1 LNINV
6 MKNQFRDWFDQ
17 HDGGDG
23 DFCIAPRS
31 YPFDV
36 VPPTL
41 ATDTVLYC
49 TKPHTILKLLH
60 ELGEEPPFAAVLR
73 RGLPSEADADW
84 LAATAGSRR
93 LLFLGDADP
102 ADLLIYAYL
111 RERLA
116 IEYRGLSDELLVKC
130 GVPFENRLTIEM
142 KPSERAAMP
151 LVLQH
156 LCDLP
161 SSLGP
166 WCAGLLNAGR
176 KIELEALFSYA
187 NCGTAKIAANILA
200 T

>member
-1 LNINV
+1 
-6 MKNQFRDWFDQ
+6 MKNQIRDWFEQ
-17 HDGGDG
+17 HDCGGG

-93 LLFLGDADP
+93 LLFLGDAD
-102 ADLLIYAYL
+102 
-111 RERLA
+111 
-116 IEYRGLSDELLVKC
+116 
-130 GVPFENRLTIEM
+130 
-142 KPSERAAMP
+142 
-151 LVLQH
+151 
-156 LCDLP
+156 LP